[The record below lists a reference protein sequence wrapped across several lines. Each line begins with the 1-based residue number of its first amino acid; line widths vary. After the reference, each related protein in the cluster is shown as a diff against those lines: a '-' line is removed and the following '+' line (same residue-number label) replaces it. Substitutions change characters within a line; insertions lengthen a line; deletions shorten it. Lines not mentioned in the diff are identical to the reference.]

1 MLGSRLSYLSVPDGL
16 MKNLLS
22 LLRLAAPLA
31 ILAALPT
38 AALGA
43 EEAVPEDA
51 AKAEAASSA
60 EAPERQDAGETP
72 EAEIEVAD
80 APDDEAEDNVEAYLR
95 ALSARKSFSEERDDL
110 VREACEKAL
119 VPYGWYSPEIEVRH
133 PEKGKIEVRIGR
145 GERTLY
151 REVRIETAAES
162 PEEGR
167 IAAFAREKS
176 HEYGIEKGKP
186 LIHPQY
192 EAFKS
197 DITAK
202 LISDGYFNGKIT
214 NSTVVVSREEAKADL
229 SFTIEPGTRFTY
241 GKITMEGF
249 EESHGAVKGLVSVKE
264 GDLFSAL
271 DLASVNQTLY
281 ETGYYKSVIVRPDMR
296 EMDSGNSL
304 VPVRIGLKAKPRNL
318 TEWSLGYSTDE
329 GPRGSVSWKRPFA
342 GSRGQ
347 SWKSALSVSGVT
359 QAANFSYYIPRENP
373 IDDYYRLSAE
383 YRHKDLN
390 DTEFQNLTVGGHY
403 FTRTHGR
410 WERDYFIETS
420 FESYDQSDDSDDVFL
435 LMPGAEI
442 SRLTTDGTT
451 DPASGERIRLSAR
464 FSSEKLLLAEDFVIL
479 DAFYRRIWSPTDG
492 SRLVIRAEQGAILG
506 SSIDDVPSSL
516 RFFAGGDQSVRGF
529 GYEKISPKNS
539 DGELTGAKYLTVGSV
554 ELQVPV
560 MNKVRMAIFADAGT
574 ATNDYG
580 DDSDDI
586 KVGTGLG
593 VRYISPVGPIR
604 ADIGVGVS
612 ETHIPIRLH
621 FGLGL
626 DL

>member
-1 MLGSRLSYLSVPDGL
+1 MKKLS
-16 MKNLLS
+16 S
-22 LLRLAAPLA
+22 LLRFAAPWA
-31 ILAALPT
+31 ILAALSP
-38 AALGA
+38 AAWGDG
-43 EEAVPEDA
+43 EASPEDPA
-51 AKAEAASSA
+51 GAGSGASS
-60 EAPERQDAGETP
+60 EAGGSADEQEKPGI
-72 EAEIEVAD
+72 EIGVAD
-80 APDDEAEDNVEAYLR
+80 APDDEAEENVSAYLS

-133 PEKGKIEVRIGR
+133 PEKGRIEVRIDR

-151 REVRIETAAES
+151 REVRIDTAAEL
-162 PEEGR
+162 PEQGR
-167 IAAFAREKS
+167 IAAFARDKAA
-176 HEYGIEKGKP
+176 EYGIEKGKP

-192 EAFKS
+192 EAFKA
-197 DITAK
+197 DITSK
-202 LISDGYFNGKIT
+202 LISDGYFTGKIT
-214 NSTVVVSREEAKADL
+214 NSTVIVSRDEAKADL
-229 SFTIEPGTRFTY
+229 SFTIEPGTRFAY

-249 EESHGAVKGLVSVKE
+249 EESHDAVKGLVSVKE

-281 ETGYYKSVIVRPDMR
+281 ETGYYKSVVVRPDMR
-296 EMDSGNSL
+296 EMDSGNST

-329 GPRGSVSWKRPFA
+329 GPRGSVSWNRPFA
-342 GSRGQ
+342 GSCGQ

-390 DTEFQNLTVGGHY
+390 DTEFQNLTVGAHY
-403 FTRTHGR
+403 FTKTHGR
-410 WERDYFIETS
+410 WQRDYFIESS
-420 FESYDQSDDSDDVFL
+420 FEDYDQSDDSDDVIL

-464 FSSEKLLLAEDFVIL
+464 FSSKTLLSSEDFVIL

-506 SSIDDVPSSL
+506 SSIGDVPSSL

-529 GYEKISPKNS
+529 GYEKISPKND
-539 DGELTGAKYLTVGSV
+539 DGDLTGARYLSVGSV

-560 MNKVRMAIFADAGT
+560 MNKVRMAIFTDVGT

-580 DDSDDI
+580 DDTDI

>member
-1 MLGSRLSYLSVPDGL
+1 MKKLS
-16 MKNLLS
+16 S
-22 LLRLAAPLA
+22 LLRFAAPWA
-31 ILAALPT
+31 ILAALSP
-38 AALGA
+38 AAWGDG
-43 EEAVPEDA
+43 EASPEDPA
-51 AKAEAASSA
+51 GAGSGASS
-60 EAPERQDAGETP
+60 EAGGSADEQEKPGI
-72 EAEIEVAD
+72 EIGVAD
-80 APDDEAEDNVEAYLR
+80 APDDEAEENVSAYLS

-133 PEKGKIEVRIGR
+133 PEKGRIEVRIDR

-151 REVRIETAAES
+151 REVRIGTAAEL
-162 PEEGR
+162 PEQGR
-167 IAAFAREKS
+167 IAAFARDKAA
-176 HEYGIEKGKP
+176 EYGIEKGKP

-192 EAFKS
+192 EAFKA
-197 DITAK
+197 DITSK
-202 LISDGYFNGKIT
+202 LISDGYFTGKIT
-214 NSTVVVSREEAKADL
+214 NSTVIVSRDEAKADL
-229 SFTIEPGTRFTY
+229 SFTIEPGTRFAY

-249 EESHGAVKGLVSVKE
+249 EESHDAVKGLVSVKE

-281 ETGYYKSVIVRPDMR
+281 ETGYYKSVVVRPDMR
-296 EMDSGNSL
+296 EMDSGNST

-329 GPRGSVSWKRPFA
+329 GPRGSVSWNRPFA

-390 DTEFQNLTVGGHY
+390 DTEFQNLTVGAHY
-403 FTRTHGR
+403 FTKTHGR
-410 WERDYFIETS
+410 WQRDYFIESS
-420 FESYDQSDDSDDVFL
+420 FEDYDQSDDSDDVFL

-464 FSSEKLLLAEDFVIL
+464 FSSKTLLSSEDFVIL

-506 SSIDDVPSSL
+506 SSIGDVPSSL

-529 GYEKISPKNS
+529 GYEKISPKND
-539 DGELTGAKYLTVGSV
+539 DGDLTGARYLSVGSV

-560 MNKVRMAIFADAGT
+560 MNKVRMAIFTDVGT

-580 DDSDDI
+580 DDTDI

>member
-1 MLGSRLSYLSVPDGL
+1 MKKLS
-16 MKNLLS
+16 S
-22 LLRLAAPLA
+22 LLRFAAPWA
-31 ILAALPT
+31 ILAALSP
-38 AALGA
+38 AAWGDG
-43 EEAVPEDA
+43 EASPEDPA
-51 AKAEAASSA
+51 GAGSGASS
-60 EAPERQDAGETP
+60 EAGGSADEQEKPGI
-72 EAEIEVAD
+72 EIGVAD
-80 APDDEAEDNVEAYLR
+80 APDDEAEENVSAYLS

-133 PEKGKIEVRIGR
+133 PEKGRIEVRIDR

-151 REVRIETAAES
+151 REVRIDTAAEL
-162 PEEGR
+162 PEQGR
-167 IAAFAREKS
+167 IAAFARDKAA
-176 HEYGIEKGKP
+176 EYGIEKGKP

-192 EAFKS
+192 EAFKA
-197 DITAK
+197 DITSK
-202 LISDGYFNGKIT
+202 LISDGYFTGKIT
-214 NSTVVVSREEAKADL
+214 NSTVIVSRDEAKADL
-229 SFTIEPGTRFTY
+229 SFTIEPGTRFAY

-249 EESHGAVKGLVSVKE
+249 EESHDAVKGLVSVKE

-281 ETGYYKSVIVRPDMR
+281 ETGYYKSVVVRPDMR
-296 EMDSGNSL
+296 EMDSGNST

-329 GPRGSVSWKRPFA
+329 GPRGSVSWNRPFA

-390 DTEFQNLTVGGHY
+390 DTEFQKLTVGAHY
-403 FTRTHGR
+403 FTKTHGR
-410 WERDYFIETS
+410 WQRDYFIESS
-420 FESYDQSDDSDDVFL
+420 FEDYDQSDDSDDVFL

-464 FSSEKLLLAEDFVIL
+464 FSSKTLLSSEDFVIL

-506 SSIDDVPSSL
+506 SSIGDVPSSL

-529 GYEKISPKNS
+529 GYEKISPKND
-539 DGELTGAKYLTVGSV
+539 DGDLTGARYLSVGSV

-560 MNKVRMAIFADAGT
+560 MNKVRMAIFTDVGT

-580 DDSDDI
+580 DDTDI

-612 ETHIPIRLH
+612 ETPIPIRLH

>member
-1 MLGSRLSYLSVPDGL
+1 MKKLS
-16 MKNLLS
+16 S
-22 LLRLAAPLA
+22 LLRFAAPWA
-31 ILAALPT
+31 ILAALSP
-38 AALGA
+38 AAWGDG
-43 EEAVPEDA
+43 EASPEDPA
-51 AKAEAASSA
+51 GAGSGASS
-60 EAPERQDAGETP
+60 EAGGSADEQEKPGI
-72 EAEIEVAD
+72 EIGVAD
-80 APDDEAEDNVEAYLR
+80 APDDEAEENVSAYLS

-133 PEKGKIEVRIGR
+133 PEKGRIEVRIDR

-151 REVRIETAAES
+151 REVRIDTAAEL
-162 PEEGR
+162 PEQGR
-167 IAAFAREKS
+167 IAAFARDKAA
-176 HEYGIEKGKP
+176 EYGIEKGKP

-192 EAFKS
+192 EAFKA
-197 DITAK
+197 DITSK
-202 LISDGYFNGKIT
+202 LISDGYFTGKIT
-214 NSTVVVSREEAKADL
+214 NSTVIVSRDEAKADL
-229 SFTIEPGTRFTY
+229 SFTIEPGTRFAY

-249 EESHGAVKGLVSVKE
+249 EESHDAVKGLVSVKE

-281 ETGYYKSVIVRPDMR
+281 ETGYYKSVVVRPDMR
-296 EMDSGNSL
+296 EMDSGNST

-329 GPRGSVSWKRPFA
+329 GPRGSVYWNRPFA

-390 DTEFQNLTVGGHY
+390 DTEFQNLTVGAHY
-403 FTRTHGR
+403 FTKTHGR
-410 WERDYFIETS
+410 WQRDYFIESS
-420 FESYDQSDDSDDVFL
+420 FEDYDQSDDSDDVFL

-464 FSSEKLLLAEDFVIL
+464 FSSKTLLSSEDFVIL

-506 SSIDDVPSSL
+506 SSIGDVPSSL

-529 GYEKISPKNS
+529 GYEKISPKND
-539 DGELTGAKYLTVGSV
+539 DGDLTGARYLSVGSV

-560 MNKVRMAIFADAGT
+560 MNKVRMAIFTDVGT

-580 DDSDDI
+580 DDTDI

-593 VRYISPVGPIR
+593 GPSAPTSASASPR
-604 ADIGVGVS
+604 
-612 ETHIPIRLH
+612 RL
-621 FGLGL
+621 FQ
-626 DL
+626 

>member
-1 MLGSRLSYLSVPDGL
+1 MKKLS
-16 MKNLLS
+16 S
-22 LLRLAAPLA
+22 LLRFAAPWA
-31 ILAALPT
+31 ILAALSP
-38 AALGA
+38 AAWGDG
-43 EEAVPEDA
+43 EASPEDPA
-51 AKAEAASSA
+51 GAGSGASS
-60 EAPERQDAGETP
+60 EAGGSADEQEKPGI
-72 EAEIEVAD
+72 EIGVAD
-80 APDDEAEDNVEAYLR
+80 APDDEAEENVSAYLS

-133 PEKGKIEVRIGR
+133 PEKGRIEVRIDR

-151 REVRIETAAES
+151 REVRIDTAAEL
-162 PEEGR
+162 PEQGR
-167 IAAFAREKS
+167 IAAFARDKAA
-176 HEYGIEKGKP
+176 EYGIEKGKP

-192 EAFKS
+192 EAFKA
-197 DITAK
+197 DITSK
-202 LISDGYFNGKIT
+202 LISDGYFTGKIT
-214 NSTVVVSREEAKADL
+214 NSTVIVSRDEAKADL
-229 SFTIEPGTRFTY
+229 SFTIEPGTRFAY

-249 EESHGAVKGLVSVKE
+249 EESHDAVKGLVSVKE

-281 ETGYYKSVIVRPDMR
+281 ETGYYKSVVVRPDMR
-296 EMDSGNSL
+296 EMDSGNST

-329 GPRGSVSWKRPFA
+329 GPRGSVSWNRPFA

-390 DTEFQNLTVGGHY
+390 DTEFQNLTVGAHY
-403 FTRTHGR
+403 FTKTHGR
-410 WERDYFIETS
+410 WQRDYFIESS
-420 FESYDQSDDSDDVFL
+420 FEDYDQSDDSDDVFL

-464 FSSEKLLLAEDFVIL
+464 FSSKTLLSSEDFVIL

-506 SSIDDVPSSL
+506 SSLDDVPPSL
-516 RFFAGGDQSVRGF
+516 RFFAGRDQSVHGF
-529 GYEKISPKNS
+529 GYEKISPKND
-539 DGELTGAKYLTVGSV
+539 DGDLTGARYLSVGSV

-560 MNKVRMAIFADAGT
+560 MNKVRMAIFTDVGT

-580 DDSDDI
+580 DDTDI

>member
-1 MLGSRLSYLSVPDGL
+1 MKKLS
-16 MKNLLS
+16 S
-22 LLRLAAPLA
+22 LLRFAAPWA
-31 ILAALPT
+31 ILAALSP
-38 AALGA
+38 AAWGDG
-43 EEAVPEDA
+43 EASPEDPA
-51 AKAEAASSA
+51 GAGSGASS
-60 EAPERQDAGETP
+60 EAGGSADEQEKPGI
-72 EAEIEVAD
+72 EIGVAD
-80 APDDEAEDNVEAYLR
+80 APDDEAEENVSAYLS

-133 PEKGKIEVRIGR
+133 PEKGRIEVRIDR

-151 REVRIETAAES
+151 REVRIGTAAEL
-162 PEEGR
+162 PEQGR
-167 IAAFAREKS
+167 IAAFARDKAA
-176 HEYGIEKGKP
+176 EYGIEKGKP

-192 EAFKS
+192 EAFKA
-197 DITAK
+197 DITSK
-202 LISDGYFNGKIT
+202 LISDGYFTGKIT
-214 NSTVVVSREEAKADL
+214 NSTVIVSRDEAKADL
-229 SFTIEPGTRFTY
+229 SFTIEPGTRFAY

-249 EESHGAVKGLVSVKE
+249 EESHDAVKGLVSVKE

-281 ETGYYKSVIVRPDMR
+281 ETGYYKSVVVRPDMR
-296 EMDSGNSL
+296 EMDSGNST

-329 GPRGSVSWKRPFA
+329 GPRGSVSWNRPFA

-390 DTEFQNLTVGGHY
+390 DTEFQNLTVGAHY
-403 FTRTHGR
+403 FTKTHGR
-410 WERDYFIETS
+410 WQRDYFIESS
-420 FESYDQSDDSDDVFL
+420 FEDYDQSDDSDDVFL

-464 FSSEKLLLAEDFVIL
+464 FSSKTLLSSEDFVIL

-506 SSIDDVPSSL
+506 SSIDDVPPSL

-529 GYEKISPKNS
+529 GYEKISPKND
-539 DGELTGAKYLTVGSV
+539 DGDLTGARYLSVGSV

-560 MNKVRMAIFADAGT
+560 MNKVRMAIFTDVGT

-580 DDSDDI
+580 DDTDI

>member
-1 MLGSRLSYLSVPDGL
+1 MKKLS
-16 MKNLLS
+16 S
-22 LLRLAAPLA
+22 LLRFAAPWA
-31 ILAALPT
+31 ILAALSP
-38 AALGA
+38 AAWGDG
-43 EEAVPEDA
+43 EASPEDPA
-51 AKAEAASSA
+51 GAGSGASS
-60 EAPERQDAGETP
+60 EAGGSADEQEKPGI
-72 EAEIEVAD
+72 EIGVAD
-80 APDDEAEDNVEAYLR
+80 ATDDEAEENVSAYLS

-133 PEKGKIEVRIGR
+133 PEKGRIEVRIDR
-145 GERTLY
+145 GERTVY
-151 REVRIETAAES
+151 REVRIDTAAEL
-162 PEEGR
+162 PEQGR
-167 IAAFAREKS
+167 IAAFARDKAA
-176 HEYGIEKGKP
+176 EYGIEKGKP

-192 EAFKS
+192 EAFKA
-197 DITAK
+197 DITSK
-202 LISDGYFNGKIT
+202 LISDGYFTGKIT
-214 NSTVVVSREEAKADL
+214 DSTVIVSRDEAKADL
-229 SFTIEPGTRFTY
+229 SFTIEPGTRFAY

-249 EESHGAVKGLVSVKE
+249 EESHDAVKGLVSVKE

-281 ETGYYKSVIVRPDMR
+281 ETGYYKSVVVRPDMR
-296 EMDSGNSL
+296 EMDSGNST

-329 GPRGSVSWKRPFA
+329 GPRGSVSWNRPFA

-390 DTEFQNLTVGGHY
+390 DTEFQNLTVGAHY
-403 FTRTHGR
+403 FTKTHGR
-410 WERDYFIETS
+410 WQRDYFIESS
-420 FESYDQSDDSDDVFL
+420 FEDYDQSDDSDDVFL

-464 FSSEKLLLAEDFVIL
+464 FSSKTLLSSEDFVIL

-506 SSIDDVPSSL
+506 SSIGDVPSSL

-529 GYEKISPKNS
+529 GYEKISPKND
-539 DGELTGAKYLTVGSV
+539 DGDLTGARYLSVGSV

-560 MNKVRMAIFADAGT
+560 MNKVRMAVFTDVGT

-580 DDSDDI
+580 GDTDI

>member
-1 MLGSRLSYLSVPDGL
+1 MKKLS
-16 MKNLLS
+16 S
-22 LLRLAAPLA
+22 LLRFAAPWA
-31 ILAALPT
+31 ILAALSP
-38 AALGA
+38 AAWGDG
-43 EEAVPEDA
+43 EASPEDPA
-51 AKAEAASSA
+51 GAGSGASS
-60 EAPERQDAGETP
+60 EAGGSADEQEKPGI
-72 EAEIEVAD
+72 EIGVAD
-80 APDDEAEDNVEAYLR
+80 APDDEAEENVSAYLS

-133 PEKGKIEVRIGR
+133 PEKGRIEVRIDR

-151 REVRIETAAES
+151 REVRIDTAAEL
-162 PEEGR
+162 PEQGR
-167 IAAFAREKS
+167 IAAFARDKAA
-176 HEYGIEKGKP
+176 EYGIEKGKP

-192 EAFKS
+192 EAFKA
-197 DITAK
+197 DITSK
-202 LISDGYFNGKIT
+202 LISDGYFTGKIT
-214 NSTVVVSREEAKADL
+214 NSTVIVSRDEAKADL
-229 SFTIEPGTRFTY
+229 SFTIEPGTRFAY

-249 EESHGAVKGLVSVKE
+249 EESHDAVKGLVSVKE

-281 ETGYYKSVIVRPDMR
+281 ETGYYKSVVVRPDMR
-296 EMDSGNSL
+296 EMDSGNST

-329 GPRGSVSWKRPFA
+329 GPRGSVSWNRPFA

-390 DTEFQNLTVGGHY
+390 DTEFQNLTVGAHY
-403 FTRTHGR
+403 FTKTHGR
-410 WERDYFIETS
+410 WQRDYFIESS
-420 FESYDQSDDSDDVFL
+420 FEDYDQSDDSDDVFL

-442 SRLTTDGTT
+442 SRLTTAGTT

-464 FSSEKLLLAEDFVIL
+464 FSSKTLLSSEDFVIL

-506 SSIDDVPSSL
+506 SSIDDVPPSL

-529 GYEKISPKNS
+529 GYEKISPKND
-539 DGELTGAKYLTVGSV
+539 DGDLTGARYLSVGSV

-560 MNKVRMAIFADAGT
+560 MNKVRMAIFTDVGT

-580 DDSDDI
+580 DDTDI

>member
-1 MLGSRLSYLSVPDGL
+1 MKKLS
-16 MKNLLS
+16 S
-22 LLRLAAPLA
+22 LLRFAAPWA
-31 ILAALPT
+31 ILAALSP
-38 AALGA
+38 AAWGDG
-43 EEAVPEDA
+43 EASPEDPA
-51 AKAEAASSA
+51 GAGSGASS
-60 EAPERQDAGETP
+60 EAGGSADEQEKPGI
-72 EAEIEVAD
+72 EIGVAD
-80 APDDEAEDNVEAYLR
+80 APDDEAEENVSAYLS

-133 PEKGKIEVRIGR
+133 PEKGRIEVRIDR

-151 REVRIETAAES
+151 REVRIDTAAEL
-162 PEEGR
+162 PEQGR
-167 IAAFAREKS
+167 IAAFARDKAA
-176 HEYGIEKGKP
+176 EYGIEKGKP

-192 EAFKS
+192 EAFKA
-197 DITAK
+197 DITSK
-202 LISDGYFNGKIT
+202 LISDGYFTGKIT
-214 NSTVVVSREEAKADL
+214 NSTVIVSRDEAKADL
-229 SFTIEPGTRFTY
+229 SFTIEPGTRFAY

-249 EESHGAVKGLVSVKE
+249 EESHDAVKGLVSVKE

-281 ETGYYKSVIVRPDMR
+281 ETGYYKSVVVRPDMR
-296 EMDSGNSL
+296 EMDSGNST

-329 GPRGSVSWKRPFA
+329 GPRGSVSWNRPFA

-390 DTEFQNLTVGGHY
+390 DTEFQNLTVGAHY
-403 FTRTHGR
+403 FTKTHGR
-410 WERDYFIETS
+410 WQRDYFIESS
-420 FESYDQSDDSDDVFL
+420 FEDYDQSDDSDDVFL

-442 SRLTTDGTT
+442 RRLTTDGTT
-451 DPASGERIRLSAR
+451 DPARGERIRLSAR
-464 FSSEKLLLAEDFVIL
+464 FSSKTLLSSEDFVIL

-506 SSIDDVPSSL
+506 SSIGDVPSSL

-529 GYEKISPKNS
+529 GYEKISPKND
-539 DGELTGAKYLTVGSV
+539 DGDLTGARYLSVGSV

-560 MNKVRMAIFADAGT
+560 MNKVRMAIFTDVGT

-580 DDSDDI
+580 DDTDI

-612 ETHIPIRLH
+612 ETPIPIRLH

>member
-1 MLGSRLSYLSVPDGL
+1 MKKLS
-16 MKNLLS
+16 S
-22 LLRLAAPLA
+22 LLRFAAPWA
-31 ILAALPT
+31 ILAALSP
-38 AALGA
+38 AAWGDG
-43 EEAVPEDA
+43 EASPEDPA
-51 AKAEAASSA
+51 GAGSGASS
-60 EAPERQDAGETP
+60 EAGGSADEQEKPGI
-72 EAEIEVAD
+72 EIGVAD
-80 APDDEAEDNVEAYLR
+80 APDDEAEENVSAYLS

-133 PEKGKIEVRIGR
+133 PEKGRIEVRIDR

-151 REVRIETAAES
+151 REVRIDTAAEL
-162 PEEGR
+162 PEQGR
-167 IAAFAREKS
+167 IAAFARDKAA
-176 HEYGIEKGKP
+176 EYGIEKGKP

-192 EAFKS
+192 EAFKA
-197 DITAK
+197 DITSK
-202 LISDGYFNGKIT
+202 LISDGYFTGKIT
-214 NSTVVVSREEAKADL
+214 NSTVIVSRDEAKADL
-229 SFTIEPGTRFTY
+229 SFTIEPGTRFAY

-281 ETGYYKSVIVRPDMR
+281 ETGYYKSVVVRPDMR

-390 DTEFQNLTVGGHY
+390 DTEFQNLTVGAHY
-403 FTRTHGR
+403 FTKTHGR
-410 WERDYFIETS
+410 WQRDYFIESS
-420 FESYDQSDDSDDVFL
+420 FEDYDQSDDSDDVFL

-464 FSSEKLLLAEDFVIL
+464 FSSKTLLSSEDFVIL

-506 SSIDDVPSSL
+506 SSIGDVPSSL

-560 MNKVRMAIFADAGT
+560 MNKVRMAIFTDVGT

-580 DDSDDI
+580 DDTDI

-612 ETHIPIRLH
+612 ETPIPIRLH

>member
-1 MLGSRLSYLSVPDGL
+1 MKKLS
-16 MKNLLS
+16 S
-22 LLRLAAPLA
+22 LLRFAAPWA
-31 ILAALPT
+31 ILAALSP
-38 AALGA
+38 AAWGDG
-43 EEAVPEDA
+43 EASPEDPA
-51 AKAEAASSA
+51 GAGSGASS
-60 EAPERQDAGETP
+60 EAGGSADEQEKPGI
-72 EAEIEVAD
+72 EIGVAD
-80 APDDEAEDNVEAYLR
+80 APDDEAEENVSAYLS

-133 PEKGKIEVRIGR
+133 PEKGRIEVRIDR

-151 REVRIETAAES
+151 REVRIGTAAEL
-162 PEEGR
+162 PEQGR
-167 IAAFAREKS
+167 IAAFARDKAA
-176 HEYGIEKGKP
+176 EYGIEKGKP

-192 EAFKS
+192 EAFKA
-197 DITAK
+197 DITSK
-202 LISDGYFNGKIT
+202 LISDGYFTGKIT
-214 NSTVVVSREEAKADL
+214 DSTVIVSRDEAKADL
-229 SFTIEPGTRFTY
+229 SFTIEPGTRFAY

-249 EESHGAVKGLVSVKE
+249 EESHDAVKGLVSVKE

-281 ETGYYKSVIVRPDMR
+281 ETGYYKSVVVRPDMR
-296 EMDSGNSL
+296 EMDSGNST

-329 GPRGSVSWKRPFA
+329 GPRGSVSWNRPFA

-390 DTEFQNLTVGGHY
+390 DTEFQNLTVGAHY
-403 FTRTHGR
+403 FTKTHGR
-410 WERDYFIETS
+410 WQRDYFIESS
-420 FESYDQSDDSDDVFL
+420 FEDYDQSDDSDDVFL

-464 FSSEKLLLAEDFVIL
+464 FSSKTLLSSEDFVIL

-506 SSIDDVPSSL
+506 SSIGDVPSSL

-529 GYEKISPKNS
+529 GYEKISPKND
-539 DGELTGAKYLTVGSV
+539 DGDLTGARYLSVGSV

-560 MNKVRMAIFADAGT
+560 MNKVRMAVFTDVGT

-580 DDSDDI
+580 DDTDI